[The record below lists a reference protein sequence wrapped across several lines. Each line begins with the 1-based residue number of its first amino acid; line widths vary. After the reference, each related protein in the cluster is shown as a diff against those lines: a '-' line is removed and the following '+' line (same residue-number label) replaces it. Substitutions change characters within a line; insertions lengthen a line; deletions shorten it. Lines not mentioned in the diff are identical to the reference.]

1 LNATVS
7 ASGLPGGGKTLL
19 ARIDPMMESDVEQEI
34 MENFEIRD
42 NVLVANVDLYWETH
56 AAFREKVEELTNSD
70 YEEIILDLSNVSFVF
85 SAYMG
90 TIGRLLAEAARKNK
104 RLTVRISENLG
115 WLFEL
120 VGFEKMINIEVV
132 S

>member
-1 LNATVS
+1 MNRTQAMQS
-7 ASGLPGGGKTLL
+7 
-19 ARIDPMMESDVEQEI
+19 
-34 MENFEIRD
+34 FEIRE
-42 NVLVANVDLYWETH
+42 NALVANVDLYWENH
-56 AAFREKVEELTNSD
+56 DEFREKCEELTSSNHD
-70 YEEIILDLSNVSFVF
+70 EIVLDLSNVSFVF

-90 TIGRLLAEAARKNK
+90 TIGRILAETAQVDK
-104 RLTVRISENLG
+104 RLTIRISENLR

>member
-1 LNATVS
+1 
-7 ASGLPGGGKTLL
+7 
-19 ARIDPMMESDVEQEI
+19 
-34 MENFEIRD
+34 MENFVIKD
-42 NVLVANVDLYWETH
+42 NVLITNVDLYWENH
-56 AAFREKVEELTNSD
+56 AEFKEKCDKLIALDCNEVV
-70 YEEIILDLSNVSFVF
+70 LDLTDVSFVF

-90 TIGRLLAEAARKNK
+90 TIGRLLANASKSDK
-104 RLTVRISENLG
+104 KLTIRISENLK

>member
-1 LNATVS
+1 MDS
-7 ASGLPGGGKTLL
+7 
-19 ARIDPMMESDVEQEI
+19 
-34 MENFEIRD
+34 FEVRD
-42 NVLVANVDLYWETH
+42 NCLVANVDLYWENH
-56 AAFREKVEELTNSD
+56 NEFREKCEELAKTD
-70 YEEIILDLSNVSFVF
+70 YEEIVLDLSNVSFVF

-90 TIGRLLAEAARKNK
+90 TIGRLLADTAQIDK
-104 RLTVRISENLG
+104 RLTIRISENLR